1 MDQFKNLNLDE
12 KKDKE
17 LNFIKKFEQKI
28 LNNCQ
33 IKYMQILKYIL
44 NNNFI
49 LLKIKNEKND
59 IYHISLI
66 YNDKLEILK
75 ISYKFPMLDNDV
87 LHNF

>member
-1 MDQFKNLNLDE
+1 MDQFKNLNLNE
-12 KKDKE
+12 KKNKE

-33 IKYMQILKYIL
+33 IKNMQILKYIL

-75 ISYKFPMLDNDV
+75 ISYKFPMLDND
-87 LHNF
+87 LLYNF

>member
-1 MDQFKNLNLDE
+1 MNQFKNLNLDE
-12 KKDKE
+12 KKNKE
-17 LNFIKKFEQKI
+17 LSLIKNFEKKI

-44 NNNFI
+44 NNNLI

-66 YNDKLEILK
+66 YNNKLEILK
-75 ISYKFPMLDNDV
+75 ISYKFPMLDNDQ

>member
-12 KKDKE
+12 KKNKE
-17 LNFIKKFEQKI
+17 INFIKKFENKI
-28 LNNCQ
+28 LFNCQ

-59 IYHISLI
+59 IYHISLK
-66 YNDKLEILK
+66 YNNKLEILK
-75 ISYKFPMLDNDV
+75 ISYKFPMLDNDQ